1 MPGLVSAPCA
11 RRGSAPARGSD
22 PCWVFQ
28 EEGPERRKV
37 INIFTEPLE
46 SPMGLFFSGD
56 GKSGRT
62 LRFPQFHVI
71 FHFKKIK
78 LGVPIVA

>member
-1 MPGLVSAPCA
+1 MPGLVSALCA

-37 INIFTEPLE
+37 IDIFTEPLK
-46 SPMGLFFSGD
+46 PPVGLFFFSGD
-56 GKSGRT
+56 EKSRRT
-62 LRFPQFHVI
+62 L
-71 FHFKKIK
+71 
-78 LGVPIVA
+78 